1 MDVGVGAFVG
11 FDVAA
16 TGNLVGLDDETLK
29 EVGVGASETFGPFI
43 ADGIAV
49 ALVIGALVGMDVSIS
64 TLVGPADGD
73 LVGSGVTGDATG
85 LGLEPEQ

>member
-1 MDVGVGAFVG
+1 VDVGVGAFVG

-16 TGNLVGLDDETLK
+16 TGDLVGLDDETLK
-29 EVGVGASETFGPFI
+29 DVGASETFGPFI

-49 ALVIGALVGMDVSIS
+49 ALVIGALVGIGVSIS
-64 TLVGPADGD
+64 KLVGPADGD

-85 LGLEPEQ
+85 LGVEPEQ